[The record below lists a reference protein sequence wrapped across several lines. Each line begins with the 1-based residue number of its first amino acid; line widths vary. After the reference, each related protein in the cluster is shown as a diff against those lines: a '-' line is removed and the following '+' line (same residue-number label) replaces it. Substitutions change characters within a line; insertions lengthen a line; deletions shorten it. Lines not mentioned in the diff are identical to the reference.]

1 MRKTVRIIAIIVPVL
16 VAFASVLCNVIGTDN
31 SWLPMPRWNDEAAY
45 YELLKT
51 WLETGQP
58 LGYWGFDG
66 GHALIGTGS
75 AWSSAILFPYAVF
88 AMMFGLNHSTVFFAN
103 IFFMCIANAIFILL
117 VNPNEKQCIRMV
129 LVQIFSVITILYTQ
143 ALMSEMLRYALIFIM
158 AGMLYRLYFQ
168 ETGKWFRYV
177 IVPIYMILIIQV
189 YIFMVF
195 VVPLYIFAICR
206 KWKFWKKAVAAL
218 GATGIIGG
226 ASYFLLHLISSN
238 YNIYKT
244 EILLDSLKNGDVV
257 AIVRSLVWMV
267 KEGLWGL
274 YSCFLT
280 GTGYGLFKW
289 FLLFLLLL
297 VVSPLVEMT
306 IRFIRKKKGTLGEEK
321 EFWNADRQMM
331 MMVAFSIC
339 LYVAAYI
346 TVYSLE
352 PFTFF
357 RGVGIVVI
365 FAMYLFTMMKNK
377 RLFAG
382 LLICYAVGMVFM
394 PANFKYFSEERY
406 LTREQKEEWITFEK
420 ELSEVIVVD
429 EEKDEW
435 DNTVAIFTLEPKV
448 IAGIPAGAGVNMILY
463 SEEIPKEAGYLLFS
477 LEKEKLRSDWLEHDY
492 YAIYEANAQMLQ
504 NEYEEV
510 YRSAEY
516 LVYRK
521 VK

>member
-1 MRKTVRIIAIIVPVL
+1 MRIVAIIVPVIIAL
-16 VAFASVLCNVIGTDN
+16 ISVLCNVNGTDN
-31 SWLPMPRWNDEAAY
+31 SWIPMPRWNDEAAY

-66 GHALIGTGS
+66 GHALVGTGS

-117 VNPNEKQCIRMV
+117 VNPDKKQCGRIV
-129 LVQIFSVITILYTQ
+129 LVQVFSVITILYSQ
-143 ALMSEMLRYALIFIM
+143 ALMSEMLRYALIIIM
-158 AGMLYRLYFQ
+158 AGMLYRLYFM
-168 ETGKWFRYV
+168 ETSKWFKYLL
-177 IVPIYMILIIQV
+177 VPVYMILIIQV

-195 VVPLYIFAICR
+195 VVPLYIFAVCR
-206 KWKFWKKAVAAL
+206 TWKFWKKAFAAL
-218 GATGIIGG
+218 GATAVVGG

-244 EILLDSLKNGDVV
+244 EMLLSALKQGDFVAVV
-257 AIVRSLVWMV
+257 RALIWMV

-280 GTGYGLFKW
+280 ATGYGMFKW
-289 FLLFLLLL
+289 FLVFLLFL
-297 VVSPLVEMT
+297 VVIPLADMGLF
-306 IRFIRKKKGTLGEEK
+306 RWKKKGTL
-321 EFWNADRQMM
+321 WNQDRQMM
-331 MMVAFSIC
+331 VMVAFSIC

-365 FAMYLFTMMKNK
+365 FAMYLFAKMDNRKMFGII
-377 RLFAG
+377 LA
-382 LLICYAVGMVFM
+382 CYAVGMIFL

-406 LTREQKEEWITFEK
+406 MTAEQKEEWTVLED
-420 ELSEVIVVD
+420 ELAEVI
-429 EEKDEW
+429 EINSEQSEW
-435 DNTVAIFTLEPKV
+435 ENTVAIFTLEPKV
-448 IAGIPAGAGVNMILY
+448 IASIPGGAGVNMMLY
-463 SEEIPKEAGYLLFS
+463 TDEIPTDAGYLLFS
-477 LEKEKLRSDWLEHDY
+477 LEKENLRSDWLEHDY
-492 YAIYEANAQMLQ
+492 ETIYQNNKELLQSKYETVFQ
-504 NEYEEV
+504 NE
-510 YRSAEY
+510 EY
-516 LVYRK
+516 LIYK
-521 VK
+521 KSE

>member
-1 MRKTVRIIAIIVPVL
+1 MRIVAIIIPVI
-16 VAFASVLCNVIGTDN
+16 VAFISVLCNVIGTDN
-31 SWLPMPRWNDEAAY
+31 GWLPMPRWNDEAAY

-58 LGYWGFDG
+58 MGYWGFDG
-66 GHALIGTGS
+66 GHALVGTGS

-103 IFFMCIANAIFILL
+103 IFFMCIANALFILL
-117 VNPNEKQCIRMV
+117 VNPDKKQCGRIV
-129 LVQIFSVITILYTQ
+129 LVQIFSVITILYSQ
-143 ALMSEMLRYALIFIM
+143 ALMSEMLRYSLIIIM
-158 AGMLYRLYFQ
+158 AGMLYRLYFS
-168 ETGKWFRYV
+168 ETGKWFKYV
-177 IVPIYMILIIQV
+177 LVPIYMILIIQV

-206 KWKFWKKAVAAL
+206 KWKFWKKAIVAL
-218 GATGIIGG
+218 GATGVVGG

-244 EILLDSLKNGDVV
+244 EILLEALKKADFI
-257 AIVRSLVWMV
+257 AIIRALVWMV

-280 GTGYGLFKW
+280 GSGYGMFKW

-297 VVSPLVEMT
+297 VVIPFAEMG
-306 IRFIRKKKGTLGEEK
+306 IRHFKKKKGNLQIEDV
-321 EFWNADRQMM
+321 FWTKDRQMM

-357 RGVGIVVI
+357 RGVGITVI
-365 FAMYLFTMMKNK
+365 FAMYLFTKMDNRK
-377 RLFAG
+377 LFTII
-382 LLICYAVGMVFM
+382 LVCYAVGMIFL
-394 PANFKYFSEERY
+394 PRNFQYFSEERY
-406 LTREQKEEWITFEK
+406 LNEEQKAEWTTLEE
-420 ELSEVIVVD
+420 ELSRVI
-429 EEKDEW
+429 EINAKKSEW
-435 DNTVAIFTLEPKV
+435 ENTVAIFTLEPKV
-448 IAGIPAGAGVNMILY
+448 IAAIPGGAGVNMMLY
-463 SEEIPKEAGYLLFS
+463 TEEIPQDAGYLLFS

-492 YAIYEANAQMLQ
+492 YAIYEANAELLD
-504 NEYEEV
+504 NHYEEV
-510 YRSAEY
+510 YRSEEY
-516 LVYRK
+516 LVYQK
-521 VK
+521 SN